1 MANPTI
7 VLIHGLFVSKHSWQ
21 PWVAHYQAKGYTV
34 LTPAWPG
41 RDQSVAELQQRAN
54 DPRLAQHD
62 LRESIDFHAQFVQN
76 LPEKP
81 IVIGHSMGGLITQ
94 ILANRQLIRAGVAI
108 DSAPPQGVISTK
120 WSFIKSALPMI
131 NPLRSASK
139 PYSMPFEHFQY
150 TFVNGMPLA
159 EQQAIYQSQVVP
171 ESLKNL
177 RQSLTSVSKVDFKAD
192 HAPLLLI
199 AGEIDH
205 IIPASLN
212 YSNYRK
218 YRHSLS
224 LTDFKQFAGRN
235 HYIVGQPNW
244 QEVADY
250 ALDWVETK
258 ALVRQAVAQ

>member
-1 MANPTI
+1 MPTKTI

-21 PWVAHYQAKGYTV
+21 PWVEYYQAKGYTV

-41 RDQSVAELQQRAN
+41 RDQSVAELKQRAN
-54 DPRLAQHD
+54 DPALAQHT
-62 LRESIDFHAQFVQN
+62 LKESIDYHVKFVQS

-94 ILANRQLIRAGVAI
+94 ILANRQLISAGVAI

-120 WSFIKSALPMI
+120 WSFIKSALPML
-131 NPLRSASK
+131 NPFRSTSK
-139 PYSMPFEHFQY
+139 PFMMPFEHFQY

-171 ESLKNL
+171 ESLHNL
-177 RQSLTSVSKVDFKAD
+177 RQSLTSVSRVDFKAE

-218 YRHSLS
+218 YRNSKS

-244 QEVADY
+244 QEVAEY
-250 ALDWVETK
+250 ALNWVETK
-258 ALVRQAVAQ
+258 ALASQSVAQ